1 MQYAK
6 NEFSSAE
13 KYLKKS
19 TTFAPQNLSENH
31 SYNYLIY
38 LRHKLPQKTKTRNN
52 QKLECFMLFN
62 SLHFLLFFIIVTSLY
77 FALPHNRRWLLLLIS
92 SCYFYMAFVP
102 IYIII
107 LGGTIVIDYFAGI
120 FIEKSKGKRR
130 KLFLVASLVANIG
143 VLAVFKYYNFINENL
158 SFLLH
163 GFGVSNPI
171 PYLSILLPVGLSFHT
186 FQAMS
191 YTIEVYRGHQKAER
205 HFGIYSLYVM
215 FYPQLVAGPIE
226 RPQNMLHQFREKY
239 DFDYDR
245 VMSGLRLMAWG
256 LFKKVVIADRL
267 AIAVDTVFN
276 NPEQHNSLSLI
287 IATVFFTFQIFCDFS
302 GYSDMALGAARIMG
316 FKLMTNFDKPY
327 QSKSVHEFWKR
338 WHISLS
344 TWFKDYLYITLGGN
358 RVTVPRW
365 YLNLFIVFL
374 VSGLWHGANWTFVIW
389 GALHGFYLVFGLIT
403 QKYRDRF
410 NQVLRIDKAPII
422 STISTFVLV
431 AFAWIFFRANS
442 IDSAFYIVKHMFTG
456 IPDVVH
462 QLVNNQPVLE
472 SIGLKKNDFALSIL
486 LIIFLET
493 VHYVQSKKSLSDI
506 FVQKPA
512 YVRWAVY
519 YGVILAIIFLGVF
532 ENRQFIYFQF

>member
-1 MQYAK
+1 
-6 NEFSSAE
+6 
-13 KYLKKS
+13 
-19 TTFAPQNLSENH
+19 
-31 SYNYLIY
+31 
-38 LRHKLPQKTKTRNN
+38 
-52 QKLECFMLFN
+52 MLFN

-107 LGGTIVIDYFAGI
+107 LGATIVIDYFAGI
-120 FIEKSKGKRR
+120 FIEKSEGKRR
-130 KLFLVASLVANIG
+130 KLFLVASLIANIG

-410 NQVLRIDKAPII
+410 NQLLRIDRVPII

-442 IDSAFYIVKHMFTG
+442 VDSAFYIVKHMFTG

-472 SIGLKKNDFALSIL
+472 SMGLKKNDFALSIL

-493 VHYVQSKKSLSDI
+493 VHYVQGKKSLSDI